1 MSSGSTSDSVY
12 SWKRHPD
19 GQAVRLSMP
28 FHGGEGRKA
37 FIDIPA
43 NDSAAHHALASA
55 NGKTAKQIE
64 SHPALTRHLKK
75 LHGAANLVGPLTA
88 DNDPRGITKESVMS
102 QPDFHKIVSDAMN
115 GSKYGS
121 VLHSAVRGAL
131 KAHGLEDTH
140 YVSHTP
146 QGGTHIHDRKTGKIV
161 HTVDSGN
168 GPGIGDKSGSRTVRR
183 ESTSPKGKLHMT
195 EKTRR
200 RKADQLDET
209 AASDTIQAH
218 PTAETSKAGLMAT
231 LMAQAATMDVSKL
244 QDMLAQIGHEADTI
258 PDDAAARNLASIA
271 PKGDAKAA
279 MTQAMR
285 EDIDQLFG
293 DQQLSEEFKE
303 KSTVLFEAAVE
314 ARVIAV
320 AQELQ
325 EQYESQLVEKTIEIT
340 EQLSQQVDM
349 YLSHAVD
356 TWLEQ
361 NEVAIESSLRN
372 KITEQFVTQL
382 GQLFMENN
390 FIVPESDVD
399 VVEALTDQVQE
410 LEAQLNDQI
419 QENIEMTSVLEQF
432 AQEEVF
438 NEVSEGLTLTQVER
452 LRTLSEGV
460 EFEDVDSYKNKLA
473 IIKENYFKKTTP
485 SRGTLVESLTEV
497 DPDNAPDN
505 QEHEYVDPAVE
516 RYAAAIARTVKK

>member
-12 SWKRHPD
+12 SWKPHPD

-75 LHGAANLVGPLTA
+75 LHGAANLVGPLSA
-88 DNDPRGITKESVMS
+88 HNDPRESIMEQPNYKEIVRLAQS
-102 QPDFHKIVSDAMN
+102 QT
-115 GSKYGS
+115 GKYG
-121 VLHSAVRGAL
+121 HGARAIQNAL
-131 KAHGLEDTH
+131 NDAGHGDTH
-140 YVSHTP
+140 YVKGYPS
-146 QGGTHIHDRKTGKIV
+146 GEIDIHDKATGKIV
-161 HTVDSGN
+161 HSTSSPKSG
-168 GPGIGDKSGSRTVRR
+168 GADGKYGSRTVRH